1 MFVLQD
7 CSICFE
13 DYDAERQPHSIP
25 CGHVFCQ
32 PCLESLV
39 STSPQ
44 CPNCRVSYAS
54 ASIRKVICTLQDEQ
68 PTGSAAQDSEAEGLM
83 WQAIQSAIE
92 SPEDLKQRKSVVHN
106 NPHDALLAS
115 GMSKNVLTALAIM
128 GLLVQVEEKNGS
140 LKDKLNTAWAVEESL
155 RDHISHLEAKLSMA
169 GTNTCPSSEHFKLLL
184 ADVHKLQSVVEVIN
198 KNTSDFARQLSAR
211 PEPPVPQARP
221 TEIPERRTPAPIP
234 PPAPVPVPEPAPTP
248 MLKKQPSRPGILR
261 KSLTQDTSNSVVN
274 SPVESPITSRAS
286 LGTGNPPRQ
295 DPFGPTHHRYPSTPT
310 PTRQLM
316 SPPMTPSV
324 LPEQLDGPSLFGQM
338 PQASRWKS
346 AVPPPSYSGPGIT
359 STEQASRWKSAVPP
373 PSYSGPGTTST
384 EQASPP
390 ITKHSSM
397 ASASIPQRTHMAHL
411 SMPTPSVPL
420 NATNPTFVQ
429 HRPPNSSMAS
439 APIPQR
445 THMAH
450 LSMPTPS
457 VPLNATNPT
466 FVQHRPPPTP
476 TPTQPS
482 SSHSIRNTPLP
493 TTPIPAPA
501 PTPTPRPQAPPRTLT
516 AIFDFMGK
524 STTEISL
531 RNGQKLY
538 LLPESDTNQ
547 DWIWCRDENGKTGY
561 VPKSYVKVDSA

>member
-1 MFVLQD
+1 
-7 CSICFE
+7 
-13 DYDAERQPHSIP
+13 
-25 CGHVFCQ
+25 
-32 PCLESLV
+32 
-39 STSPQ
+39 
-44 CPNCRVSYAS
+44 
-54 ASIRKVICTLQDEQ
+54 
-68 PTGSAAQDSEAEGLM
+68 M

-346 AVPPPSYSGPGIT
+346 AVPPPSYSGPG
-359 STEQASRWKSAVPP
+359 
-373 PSYSGPGTTST
+373 TTST

-397 ASASIPQRTHMAHL
+397 ASAS
-411 SMPTPSVPL
+411 
-420 NATNPTFVQ
+420 
-429 HRPPNSSMAS
+429 
-439 APIPQR
+439 IPQR